1 MQIILHDEAQL
12 VDWGE
17 SRSLGPWIKLR
28 LTDPELLE
36 SFRGMDTATQKK
48 AGHILNL
55 TLSEGDI
62 VPCETSAKRYG
73 QEAAVLRKSG
83 FFYRPEVWRAIGI
96 DIDYQEWVRDQKC
109 IVCGGQDWVEQQG
122 VGKCEYAHVRR
133 DSGFA
138 IKPEFSGVPLCH
150 KHHVL
155 QHTKGEL
162 AAYREAIAIK
172 GQPTCGTLKEAREWL
187 IETQEW
193 FEQKALSMVVKWAW
207 FELKTQLGAE
217 SWSNIEP
224 KRLRIWAE
232 AEGVEKYLP
241 DVYKNAES

>member
-1 MQIILHDEAQL
+1 MSKYYFDKETANKAVKFIETH
-12 VDWGE
+12 
-17 SRSLGPWIKLR
+17 
-28 LTDPELLE
+28 LT
-36 SFRGMDTATQKK
+36 
-48 AGHILNL
+48 
-55 TLSEGDI
+55 
-62 VPCETSAKRYG
+62 
-73 QEAAVLRKSG
+73 
-83 FFYRPEVWRAIGI
+83 
-96 DIDYQEWVRDQKC
+96 
-109 IVCGGQDWVEQQG
+109 
-122 VGKCEYAHVRR
+122 
-133 DSGFA
+133 
-138 IKPEFSGVPLCH
+138 
-150 KHHVL
+150 
-155 QHTKGEL
+155 HTKGEL